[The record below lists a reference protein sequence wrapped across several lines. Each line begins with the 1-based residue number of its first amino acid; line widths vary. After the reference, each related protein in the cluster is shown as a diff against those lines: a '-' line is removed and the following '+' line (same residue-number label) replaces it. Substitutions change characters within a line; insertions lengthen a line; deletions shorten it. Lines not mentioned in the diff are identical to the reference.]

1 MIRVLLVDDQQLVRE
16 GLRRILHPDEGF
28 EIAGE
33 CGDGGDVA
41 DAVAR
46 LHPDVVVMDVRM
58 KDVDGVEA
66 TRRLRVEPDA
76 PPVLVLTTF
85 DDDEVL
91 SGALRAGAAGFV
103 LKDAPGEELIRS
115 ARTVA
120 AGDAWLD
127 PAVTGRVLA
136 TYRSAAPARD
146 DGAAARIDEL
156 TPRERDVLR
165 LVGRGASNTEI
176 AESLFVS
183 EATVKSHIGHI
194 FTKLDLRDRAAAI
207 VFAFD
212 HGLVAPQSSASS
224 AGPQRPQAVHHGGE
238 GVEEGVDVLGR
249 RAPADADAQR
259 VVGVDTHG
267 RQDRRRLERLARARR
282 ARVHRHAPLVEPEQD
297 RLRLDALDAEADE
310 MRHPIDGIAVERHA
324 ADPLRRLVRDAV
336 GELALRTRFGGEPT
350 VGGSSAAAAP
360 KPTMAGTSSSPP
372 RRARSCAPPTTNGG
386 SRRPRRTSS
395 APAPFGPPNLC
406 ALTEHRSAPRA
417 PKSTGTCPAAMHAST
432 WTSTPRSRHAAAT
445 APRAGSCRPRG
456 WRAAR

>member
-33 CGDGGDVA
+33 CGDGGEVA

-46 LHPDVVVMDVRM
+46 VQPDLVVMDVRM

-66 TRRLRVEPDA
+66 TRRLREEPDP

-85 DDDEVL
+85 DHDEVL

-127 PAVTGRVLA
+127 PSVTERVLA
-136 TYRSAAPARD
+136 TYRMAAPTSD
-146 DGAAARIDEL
+146 DGAAARIEEL

-165 LVGRGASNTEI
+165 LIGRGASNTEI
-176 AESLFVS
+176 ADSLFVS

-212 HGLVAPQSSASS
+212 HGLVAPQ
-224 AGPQRPQAVHHGGE
+224 G
-238 GVEEGVDVLGR
+238 
-249 RAPADADAQR
+249 
-259 VVGVDTHG
+259 
-267 RQDRRRLERLARARR
+267 
-282 ARVHRHAPLVEPEQD
+282 
-297 RLRLDALDAEADE
+297 
-310 MRHPIDGIAVERHA
+310 
-324 ADPLRRLVRDAV
+324 
-336 GELALRTRFGGEPT
+336 
-350 VGGSSAAAAP
+350 
-360 KPTMAGTSSSPP
+360 
-372 RRARSCAPPTTNGG
+372 
-386 SRRPRRTSS
+386 
-395 APAPFGPPNLC
+395 
-406 ALTEHRSAPRA
+406 
-417 PKSTGTCPAAMHAST
+417 
-432 WTSTPRSRHAAAT
+432 
-445 APRAGSCRPRG
+445 
-456 WRAAR
+456 